1 MKLQD
6 HLHSTQFKKELLQQ
20 YELFYKKIA
29 DAEEKTNENDADSQE
44 QIRQLTSNE
53 NMIGYRQL
61 TMHNLIVIKKNYLT
75 KSGIHQKIER

>member
-1 MKLQD
+1 MNS
-6 HLHSTQFKKELLQQ
+6 ST
-20 YELFYKKIA
+20 KKIA

-61 TMHNLIVIKKNYLT
+61 TMHNLIVIKKKKNYLT

>member
-1 MKLQD
+1 MNS
-6 HLHSTQFKKELLQQ
+6 ST
-20 YELFYKKIA
+20 KKIA

>member
-1 MKLQD
+1 MNS
-6 HLHSTQFKKELLQQ
+6 ST
-20 YELFYKKIA
+20 KKIA

-61 TMHNLIVIKKNYLT
+61 TMHNLIVIKKKNYLN
-75 KSGIHQKIER
+75 KSGIHQKIEI